1 MAGPAAPAGSPSAGL
16 RFLTG
21 LAAAAAP
28 ALAQPAYAAAWIA
41 PEHGQEIVTTG
52 VGQRADGV
60 SVVES
65 EIYLEEPI
73 SRRASWVVQPR
84 FENAA
89 DLPDGWRGE
98 ASVGVKAQ
106 LLRRRDAVMAVQ
118 AAALWR
124 SEPDPG
130 CGAGGGELRGLGG
143 RSSRDG
149 TRFVN
154 IEAAY
159 QLYEGGCG
167 RRRAE
172 ISAGVRPRERW
183 MGLGQAFV
191 DETDGEATVRAQ
203 VSVVRFGRD
212 DRGVQVGLRLRVD
225 GSEREPMLVVGL
237 WRRARS

>member
-1 MAGPAAPAGSPSAGL
+1 MAEPA
-16 RFLTG
+16 F
-21 LAAAAAP
+21 
-28 ALAQPAYAAAWIA
+28 AAAWIA
-41 PEHGQEIVTTG
+41 PENGQEIVTTG
-52 VGQRADGV
+52 YGQRADGV
-60 SVVES
+60 QVVES
-65 EIYLEEPI
+65 DIYLEEPF

-84 FENAA
+84 FENAT

-98 ASVGVKAQ
+98 ASAGVKAQ
-106 LLRRRDAVMAVQ
+106 LLRRRDAVVAAQ

-124 SEPDPG
+124 SEPDAG
-130 CGAGGGELRGLGG
+130 CGGGGGEIRGLGG
-143 RSSRDG
+143 RSWEEG

-172 ISAGVRPRERW
+172 ISAGVRSRERW

-191 DETDGEATVRAQ
+191 DETEERATVRAQ
-203 VSVVRFGRD
+203 VSVVRFGAE

-237 WRRARS
+237 WRRARN